1 MRNPPSSWFYVLQ
14 EKDKEKK
21 EKEKDAKEK
30 EKKVLNGHQFTPVAS
45 LQGTQCSQCNKAFS
59 SKEAFHCTR
68 EYLTQPSFFSLP
80 KVASLFVQTG
90 AVSLRHYTY

>member
-1 MRNPPSSWFYVLQ
+1 MFLIVQ

-30 EKKVLNGHQFTPVAS
+30 EKKVVNGHQFTAVAS
-45 LQGTQCSQCNKAFS
+45 AQGSQCSQCNKAFT

-68 EYLTQPSFFSLP
+68 EYSDPADFSCLLVLSF
-80 KVASLFVQTG
+80 
-90 AVSLRHYTY
+90 H